1 MYDLIMEQN
10 DYILL
15 RSTRLLSDV
24 GVGEG
29 VVGSCSRKLQYFF
42 YTFLE
47 GERGCGGVGNAT

>member
-10 DYILL
+10 DHILL

-29 VVGSCSRKLQYFF
+29 VEGSCSISEICIFGIGR
-42 YTFLE
+42 
-47 GERGCGGVGNAT
+47 GGVGVK